1 MAREKKNTH
10 IIANSWLDYWKALA
24 DAGMTEESNE
34 LMVAM
39 NYMFMGL
46 EYEIKNPAVR
56 LAFEIFIKSQYEQ
69 NEKHYQESCDAKSEA
84 ALKREANKRAKKAEK
99 ADEAQ
104 KPQATTKSTTV
115 LDDHK
120 KHNCDDNDNE
130 YDNDCDNDNDSL
142 SYACAREEVSNQVSN
157 QSQSSSKLVS
167 SQSQVSSKSDDPEPD
182 SATALPDMPDYG
194 MMIEEVVGYLNIV
207 AHKGYRVTAPIAD
220 IISRRLDEGFTVDE
234 LKSVI
239 DKKYAEWKGTPRQN
253 FVRPETLFSDAH
265 FQSYLNQ
272 DDTIAETS
280 RSGTTVE
287 AEEAS
292 DDDVARI
299 QAAMLK
305 RERKAAGI

>member
-24 DAGMTEESNE
+24 DEGLTEESNE

-46 EYEIKNPAVR
+46 DYEIKNPAVR
-56 LAFEIFIKSQYEQ
+56 LAFNIFIKSQYEQ

-84 ALKREANKRAKKAEK
+84 ALKREANKRAKKEAEK
-99 ADEAQ
+99 PQ
-104 KPQATTKSTTV
+104 KAQATTKSTTV

-130 YDNDCDNDNDSL
+130 YENDNDCDNDSL
-142 SYACAREEVSNQVSN
+142 SYACAREEVSNK
-157 QSQSSSKLVS
+157 SQSSSKLVP
-167 SQSQVSSKSDDPEPD
+167 SQSQVSFKSDDPEP
-182 SATALPDMPDYG
+182 SFTTALPDRSEYG
-194 MMIEEVVGYLNIV
+194 RQIEEVVMYLDKV

-220 IISRRLDEGFTVDE
+220 IISRRLDEGFTVDD
-234 LKSVI
+234 LKSVV
-239 DKKYAEWKGTPRQN
+239 DKKYTEWKGTPRQN
-253 FVRPETLFSDAH
+253 YVRPETLFSDAH

-272 DDTIAETS
+272 DDVVAETS
-280 RSGTTVE
+280 RSGTTAG
-287 AEEAS
+287 AEEAT

-305 RERKAAGI
+305 QQRKAAGI